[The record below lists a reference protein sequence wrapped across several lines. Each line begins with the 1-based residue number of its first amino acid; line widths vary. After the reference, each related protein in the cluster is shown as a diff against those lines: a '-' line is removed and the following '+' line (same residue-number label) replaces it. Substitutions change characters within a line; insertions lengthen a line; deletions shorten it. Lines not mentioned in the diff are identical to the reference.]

1 MRRARLVGSLLAEM
15 RGTTVDFSD
24 STWRDSL
31 VSGSRVGAMSLIGAT
46 WTGIRVRGCKLG
58 FVNLAGA
65 RFENVVF
72 EECEIGGFDARA
84 ANLIST
90 SFVDC
95 AIDELSIAGAT
106 LVAVDLSGARLRS
119 LIGVES
125 LRGAIVSHD
134 QLLDLA
140 PLLAAQLGVEVRR
153 DEPADGERPSA
164 SAHRLS

>member
-1 MRRARLVGSLLAEM
+1 M
-15 RGTTVDFSD
+15 
-24 STWRDSL
+24 
-31 VSGSRVGAMSLIGAT
+31 
-46 WTGIRVRGCKLG
+46 
-58 FVNLAGA
+58 NLAGA
-65 RFENVVF
+65 RLENVVF

-125 LRGAIVSHD
+125 LRGAIISHD
-134 QLLDLA
+134 QLLISRRSLPHSWASRSGATNARRRTSDGVGA
-140 PLLAAQLGVEVRR
+140 P
-153 DEPADGERPSA
+153 A
-164 SAHRLS
+164 S